1 MTQLL
6 TLGGWLSED
15 PVMIIIEEGTGITHC
30 TTQPPVVSGRIS
42 YFALYNKVLGIVG
55 DFRFFFFFLNS
66 FAVLSILRKWLYSL
80 LRR

>member
-66 FAVLSILRKWLYSL
+66 FAIVLPISRMLRY
-80 LRR
+80 